1 MLSAKEIL
9 RNTARRENEKLF
21 PRHCEEQSDEAI
33 HSFFPWRDG
42 LLCFARN
49 DGSGPLKI
57 RIHTD
62 AWLRHGR

>member
-33 HSFFPWRDG
+33 HSSFCGAMD
-42 LLCFARN
+42 CFA
-49 DGSGPLKI
+49 SLAM
-57 RIHTD
+57 T
-62 AWLRHGR
+62 AVAL